1 VFVQGGGEASRRF
14 ADDGVQVVAALDGSD
29 A

>member
-14 ADDGVQVVAALDGSD
+14 AGDGVQVVAVLDGSD